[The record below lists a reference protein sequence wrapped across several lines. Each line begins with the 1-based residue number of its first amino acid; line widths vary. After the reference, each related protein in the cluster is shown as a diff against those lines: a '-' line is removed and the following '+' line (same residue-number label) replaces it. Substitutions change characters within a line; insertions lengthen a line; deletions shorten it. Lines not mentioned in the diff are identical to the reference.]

1 MSKILITNIMEGRK
15 EFWFCTTCVFY
26 KFPHICPF
34 FAQYDWILWINNWP
48 SDLRKTEKKLF
59 NEIFM
64 KRERKGNSVVKL
76 NFVSQSFSVM
86 KISMVLICSLL
97 NPYSCVFQK
106 YFPLPA
112 QTEATWM
119 WMGFSLKR
127 VRKSV
132 RLVNL
137 GKGKKPVAKE
147 CKIGIKTLPKA
158 QRTRGLSSYH
168 NFRHKSRSN
177 FNFRT

>member
-1 MSKILITNIMEGRK
+1 MSKILITNNMEGRK
-15 EFWFCTTCVFY
+15 EFWFCTTSVFY

-48 SDLRKTEKKLF
+48 SNLRKTEKKLL
-59 NEIFM
+59 NEILM
-64 KRERKGNSVVKL
+64 KRERQGNSVVKL
-76 NFVSQSFSVM
+76 NYVSQSFSVM

-97 NPYSCVFQK
+97 NPYFCVFQK

-112 QTEATWM
+112 QTEATWV

-132 RLVNL
+132 RSVDL
-137 GKGKKPVAKE
+137 GKRKKAVAKE
-147 CKIGIKTLPKA
+147 CKIG
-158 QRTRGLSSYH
+158 
-168 NFRHKSRSN
+168 N
-177 FNFRT
+177 